1 MKPNTLDRE
10 ESLLSQVQSDLK
22 KSEREAVKAKLKD
35 ILKKRNEAEKTIRV
49 LDLEA
54 KKLVEDFNNGVL

>member
-1 MKPNTLDRE
+1 MSDNVDTV
-10 ESLLSQVQSDLK
+10 ESLLSQVEGELK
-22 KSEREAVKAKLKD
+22 KGERESVKAKLKD
-35 ILKKRNEAEKTIRV
+35 ILKKRRESEKTIRL